1 LRSCLATLPSYVRP
15 AIDMHVH
22 PPSGRAKTDAMIAAA
37 RRMGITRIILCALG
51 YGEMVEYPS
60 LDDVTRGNE
69 EIYALAVRHRGF
81 VYGLV
86 YVNPN
91 HPETPSILEEGLQHP
106 GVVGIKLWV
115 SCRDERGRLDPVHP
129 VLEFAQ
135 VHQVPVLIHSFYR
148 TGGNLRGELSPT
160 DIARLAQCYPGTS
173 IVMAHLGG
181 QWQRGVRVVRPYP
194 NVFVDFSG
202 SRAYL
207 GSVEHAVSELGA
219 ERVLFGSDAHYRSFA
234 GQLAKVIAAE
244 IDLADK
250 RRILWDNSARLFF
263 GEGETHDR

>member
-1 LRSCLATLPSYVRP
+1 
-15 AIDMHVH
+15 M
-22 PPSGRAKTDAMIAAA
+22 KAMISAA
-37 RRMGITRIILCALG
+37 RRLGITRIILCALG
-51 YGEMVEYPS
+51 YSGMVEYPS
-60 LDDVTRGNE
+60 LENVTRGNDE
-69 EIYALAVRHRGF
+69 VYALVARHRGF

-91 HPETPSILEEGLQHP
+91 HPETLSILEEGLRQP

-115 SCRDERGRLDPVHP
+115 SCRDEMGRLDPVHP

-135 VHQVPVLIHSFYR
+135 ARQVPVLIHAYYR
-148 TGGNLRGELSPT
+148 TGGNMRGELSPT
-160 DIARLAQCYPGTS
+160 DIARLAQCHPGTS

-181 QWQRGVRVVRPYP
+181 HWQRGVRVVRPYP
-194 NVFVDFSG
+194 SVFVDLSG

-207 GSVEHAVSELGA
+207 GSVEDAVSELGA
-219 ERVLFGSDAHYRSFA
+219 GRVLFGSDASGRSFA

-244 IDLADK
+244 TGLTDK

-263 GEGETHDR
+263 GEAETHDR

>member
-1 LRSCLATLPSYVRP
+1 MRSCLAILPSYVRP

-22 PPSGRAKTDAMIAAA
+22 PPSGPGKMKAMIAAA
-37 RRMGITRIILCALG
+37 QRLGITRIILCALG
-51 YGEMVEYPS
+51 YRGMVEYPS
-60 LDDVTRGNE
+60 LENVTRGNE
-69 EIYALAVRHRGF
+69 EVYALIARHRGF
-81 VYGLV
+81 VYGLT

-91 HPETPSILEEGLQHP
+91 HPETLNILEEGLRQP

-115 SCRDERGRLDPVHP
+115 SCRDEMDRLDPVYP

-135 VHQVPVLIHSFYR
+135 AHQVPVLIHSFYR
-148 TGGNLRGELSPT
+148 TGGNLSGELSPT
-160 DIARLAQCYPGTS
+160 DIAHLAQSYPRTS

-194 NVFVDFSG
+194 NVSVDFSG

-219 ERVLFGSDAHYRSFA
+219 GRVMFGSDASGRSFA
-234 GQLAKVIAAE
+234 GQLAKVIAAD

-263 GEGETHDR
+263 GEEEMHDR

>member
-1 LRSCLATLPSYVRP
+1 MRSSLATLPSYVRP

-22 PPSGRAKTDAMIAAA
+22 PSFERTKTDVMLAGAQQV
-37 RRMGITRIILCALG
+37 GITRIILCSVG
-51 YGEMVEYPS
+51 YRDTVEYPS
-60 LDDVTRGNE
+60 LDEVMRGNE
-69 EIYALAVRHRGF
+69 QVYTLVERYSGF
-81 VYGLV
+81 AFGLV

-91 HPETPSILEEGLQHP
+91 HPEALSVLEEGFRQS

-115 SCRDERGRLDPVHP
+115 SCRDGEGRLAPVYP

-135 VHQVPVLIHSFYR
+135 SRQAPVLIHSFYR

-160 DIARLAQCYPGTS
+160 DIAHLAPRYPRAP

-181 QWQRGVRVVRPYP
+181 KWQRGVRVVRPYP

-207 GSVEHAVSELGA
+207 GSVEHAVRELGA
-219 ERVLFGSDAHYRSFA
+219 GRVLFGSDAHYRSFA
-234 GQLAKVIAAE
+234 GQIAKVIAAE
-244 IDLADK
+244 IDLTDK

-263 GEGETHDR
+263 GEGGEHDR

>member
-1 LRSCLATLPSYVRP
+1 MRSCLATLPSYVRP

-22 PPSGRAKTDAMIAAA
+22 LPFERAKTDAMFSDA
-37 RRMGITRIILCALG
+37 RRVGITRIILCAIG
-51 YGEMVEYPS
+51 YSEAVEYPS
-60 LDDVTRGNE
+60 PEEVTRGNE
-69 EIYALAVRHRGF
+69 EVYALAARYPGF
-81 VYGLV
+81 AYGLV

-91 HPETPSILEEGLQHP
+91 HTETLSILEEGFRQP

-115 SCRDERGRLDPVHP
+115 SCRDEEGRLDPVYP
-129 VLEFAQ
+129 VLEFAYA
-135 VHQVPVLIHSFYR
+135 HQVPVLIHSFYR

-160 DIARLAQCYPGTS
+160 DIAHLAQRYPRTP

-207 GSVEHAVSELGA
+207 GSVEHAVRELGA
-219 ERVLFGSDAHYRSFA
+219 GRVLFGSDAHYRSFA

-244 IDLADK
+244 IDSADK

-263 GEGETHDR
+263 GEGRGHDR